1 MVRDEKTRRH
11 APGTRAHRVD
21 LSLAQIESD
30 VARRQARWR
39 EVRARQERE
48 ARSAMDDI
56 DRSRGPSRVHI
67 DFDELDR
74 PFQIVTHPFATPQ
87 EEAARG

>member
-1 MVRDEKTRRH
+1 
-11 APGTRAHRVD
+11 
-21 LSLAQIESD
+21 
-30 VARRQARWR
+30 
-39 EVRARQERE
+39 
-48 ARSAMDDI
+48 MDDI